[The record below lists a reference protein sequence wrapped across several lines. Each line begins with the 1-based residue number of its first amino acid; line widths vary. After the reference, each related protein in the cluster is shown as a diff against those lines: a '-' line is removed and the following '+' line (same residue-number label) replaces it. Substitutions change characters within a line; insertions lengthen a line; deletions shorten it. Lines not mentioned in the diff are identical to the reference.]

1 VTSLAQAELYITL
14 ATVYSRFTFELYET
28 DISDVEMS
36 HGYLVPYPKWESKGS
51 RLHPPYQNI
60 TKRSQGSIAEN
71 GISLEML
78 CDPLRNALGIPST
91 GVMLVYFIFPQQTKN
106 TA

>member
-1 VTSLAQAELYITL
+1 MSKCPMVTLYHIL
-14 ATVYSRFTFELYET
+14 NGS
-28 DISDVEMS
+28 
-36 HGYLVPYPKWESKGS
+36 PKGSGS